1 MDKKTLRKRF
11 DIRCVVEKYLNNLLM
26 QDLVVGRD
34 LEEAKLWTSKID
46 IIDKQVEDYVVFLY
60 KDNNYYVVDGQHFY
74 YSFSNFKLISQGILR
89 DEELRVNEWL
99 F

>member
-11 DIRCVVEKYLNNLLM
+11 DIRRVVEKYLNNLLM

-34 LEEAKLWTSKID
+34 IEEAKLWTSKVSVIE
-46 IIDKQVEDYVVFLY
+46 KQVEDYDVFLY
-60 KDNNYYVVDGQHFY
+60 KANNYYVVDGQSFY

-89 DEELRVNEWL
+89 DEELRADEWL

>member
-11 DIRCVVEKYLNNLLM
+11 DIRCVIEKYLNNLLM

-34 LEEAKLWTSKID
+34 LEEAKSWTSKVSVIE
-46 IIDKQVEDYVVFLY
+46 KRVEDYDVFLY
-60 KDNNYYVVDGQHFY
+60 KDNNYYVVDGQSFY

-89 DEELRVNEWL
+89 DEELRADEWL

>member
-34 LEEAKLWTSKID
+34 LEEAKLWTSKVSVIE
-46 IIDKQVEDYVVFLY
+46 KQVEDYDVFLY
-60 KDNNYYVVDGQHFY
+60 KANNYYVVDGQSFY

-89 DEELRVNEWL
+89 DEELRADEWL

>member
-34 LEEAKLWTSKID
+34 IEEAKLWTSKVSVIE
-46 IIDKQVEDYVVFLY
+46 KQVEDYDVFLY
-60 KDNNYYVVDGQHFY
+60 KANNYYVVDGQSFY

-89 DEELRVNEWL
+89 DEELRADEWL

>member
-1 MDKKTLRKRF
+1 MNKKTLRKRF

-34 LEEAKLWTSKID
+34 LEEAKLWTSNLD
-46 IIDKQVEDYVVFLY
+46 IIDKQVEDYDVFLY
-60 KDNNYYVVDGQHFY
+60 KDNNYYVVDGQSFY

-89 DEELRVNEWL
+89 DEELRVDEWL

>member
-11 DIRCVVEKYLNNLLM
+11 DIRCVIEKYLNNLLM

-34 LEEAKLWTSKID
+34 LEEAKLWTSKISV
-46 IIDKQVEDYVVFLY
+46 IEKHLEDYDIHIY
-60 KDNNYYVVDGQHFY
+60 KDNNYYVVDGQSFY

-89 DEELRVNEWL
+89 DEELRADEWL

>member
-1 MDKKTLRKRF
+1 MDKKTLMKRF

-34 LEEAKLWTSKID
+34 LEEAKLWTSNVSVIE
-46 IIDKQVEDYVVFLY
+46 KQIEDYDVFIY
-60 KDNNYYVVDGQHFY
+60 KSNNYYVVDGQSFY
-74 YSFSNFKLISQGILR
+74 FSFYKFKLISQGILR
-89 DEELRVNEWL
+89 DEELRADEWL